1 MSRGIG
7 FSTCRGS
14 TMLKLL
20 TRIALIC
27 LTAVASTSVADDS
40 PANSHELIRTGSF
53 SEIKALLGKE
63 PRLVRV
69 QDKMDRTPLHIAAQ
83 CGRANVV
90 DLLIKAGADV
100 NAKAYSN
107 FTPLHFARD
116 PRVIKVLADRKAD
129 LEATASGITPLEFA
143 AVYAG
148 EKWDD
153 PKYPRRDTIRTLRD
167 VGAKYTPKAAVG
179 LGDKDHL
186 RELFGN
192 ESAERKFYSLAAEID
207 DFRGKIESRL
217 WEASRDGHAD
227 VVKFFMDL
235 KVSPVDSGAQ
245 GYPLLHLAI
254 KHPAVVKILLEA
266 GAPAKGRIEDMGRQG
281 SVSMTGPGLTPGIT
295 LLHDAAWNG
304 PIETAKLLIEHGA
317 EVNAE
322 AENRSTP
329 VQWAATHGR
338 LDMVRLL
345 LKHGADLKGERGEV
359 AMRYTAYQIRP
370 SEQFPGDNNRRREM
384 ILFLNKQ
391 GVPIDMPAAIAMGQ
405 NDRVA
410 ELLREKPSLAN
421 ESSPPS
427 RPLLHQAIMLNQLKI
442 VELMLDAGAKL
453 EMTDE
458 HGATPLVA
466 SAFWG
471 REEITKSLLKHGAK
485 INAKDKN
492 GATALHEAARCAHPA
507 DVKLLLDAGADPMA
521 KDDRGRTPLDWI
533 EFMISTEKGNKDGV
547 RPDSKKTL
555 ELLRRFGKKM

>member
-1 MSRGIG
+1 
-7 FSTCRGS
+7 
-14 TMLKLL
+14 MLKLL

-69 QDKMDRTPLHIAAQ
+69 QDTMDRTPLHIAAQ
-83 CGRANVV
+83 SGRANVV

-116 PRVIKVLADRKAD
+116 PLVIKVLADRKAD
-129 LEATASGITPLEFA
+129 LEATASGVTPLEFA
-143 AVYAG
+143 AIYGG

-153 PKYPRRDTIRTLRD
+153 PKNPWRETIRTLRD
-167 VGAKYTPKAAVG
+167 VGAKYTPRVAVSF
-179 LGDKDHL
+179 GDKDFIDKL
-186 RELFGN
+186 YGKQIG
-192 ESAERKFYSLAAEID
+192 ERKFDDLARENED
-207 DFRGKIESRL
+207 WLGKIESRL
-217 WEASRDGHAD
+217 WKDARDGHAD

-235 KVSPVDSGAQ
+235 KVSPVDTGAR
-245 GYPLLHLAI
+245 GYPLLYLALR
-254 KHPAVVKILLEA
+254 HPEVVKILLEA
-266 GAPAKGRIEDMGRQG
+266 GAPAKGRIEDMGRQRD
-281 SVSMTGPGLTPGIT
+281 VVVTHRPGLGTT
-295 LLHDAAWNG
+295 LLHETASEG
-304 PIETAKLLIEHGA
+304 PIESAKLLIEHGA
-317 EVNAE
+317 EVDAQTE
-322 AENRSTP
+322 RGHTP
-329 VQWAATHGR
+329 VQCAAVQGR
-338 LDMVRLL
+338 MEMVKLL
-345 LKHGADLKGERGEV
+345 LKHGADLKGERGEF

-370 SEQFPGDNNRRREM
+370 SEQFPGDNDRRREM

-405 NDRVA
+405 SDRA
-410 ELLREKPSLAN
+410 GELLRDKPSLAN

-427 RPLLHQAIMLNQLKI
+427 RPLMHQAIMLNQVKI

-471 REEITKSLLKHGAK
+471 REEITNLLLKRGAK
-485 INAKDKN
+485 IDAKIR
-492 GATALHEAARCAHPA
+492 TARQPCTKPPVVPIRPTSSCSSTPAPTRPQKMVEASHR
-507 DVKLLLDAGADPMA
+507 
-521 KDDRGRTPLDWI
+521 
-533 EFMISTEKGNKDGV
+533 
-547 RPDSKKTL
+547 
-555 ELLRRFGKKM
+555 